1 MYISLAFSRYAKV
14 SIPYGKG
21 KDDVSREILSYIKAY
36 QFPMGKVKKGYIK
49 DINSNKKSN
58 VSIPYGKGKEQHF
71 VLRFYY
77 NP

>member
-1 MYISLAFSRYAKV
+1 
-14 SIPYGKG
+14 
-21 KDDVSREILSYIKAY
+21 
-36 QFPMGKVKKGYIK
+36 MGKVKKGYIK